1 LGAITVPLTIRQST
15 RFRKDVKRLQR
26 RGADLSRL
34 RQIIAALAAGE
45 TLDERCRDHVLVGNW
60 RGFRECHIQ
69 PNWLLIYR
77 VEGEELQLARTGS
90 HAELFR

>member
-1 LGAITVPLTIRQST
+1 VPLTIRQST
-15 RFRKDVKRLQR
+15 RFRRDVRRLRR

-45 TLDERCRDHVLVGNW
+45 TLDERYRDHVLVGNW
-60 RGFRECHIQ
+60 RGFRACHVQ
-69 PNWLLIYR
+69 PDWLLVYR